1 MKLGQPPVQQ
11 LNIGHLSSASPEQF
25 IKPVFDYVQDLGFDY
40 FSYLSH
46 KKQPT
51 PVELSSPPLFINSAR
66 NNWGDRYL
74 RRNFCHIDPVN
85 HIARHQNLPIAWGG
99 SRYLRSLPNYSR
111 VVLEEARDHGLVSA
125 LSVPIHGPGNSF
137 GVFTVSCNWPRRK
150 FDRFVER
157 QIASVTL
164 LGLQVHSLIDQCRL
178 EKSGVKLPEL
188 TLQERECLAHILE
201 GKTQAEIGQIICRS
215 EATVRFHI
223 QKAVKKLNARNSVH
237 AAFLAHQ
244 AYNRSH

>member
-1 MKLGQPPVQQ
+1 MKLGHAPVQQ
-11 LNIGHLSSASPEQF
+11 LNIDHLSTAMPEKL
-25 IKPVFDYVQDLGFDY
+25 IEPVYHYVQKLGFDY
-40 FSYLSH
+40 FSYLTH
-46 KKQPT
+46 NYKHALA
-51 PVELSSPPLFINSAR
+51 ELPSAPLFINSAR

-85 HIARHQNLPIAWGG
+85 HIARHQNLPIVWGG

-125 LSVPIHGPGNSF
+125 LSVPIHGPGDTF

-150 FDRFVER
+150 FNRFVED

-164 LGLQVHSLIDQCRL
+164 LGLQVHSLVDQFRL
-178 EKSGVKLPEL
+178 ETSDIKIPEL

-201 GKTQAEIGQIICRS
+201 GRTQAEIGQIIYRS
-215 EATVRFHI
+215 EPTVRFHI

-244 AYNRSH
+244 AFNRPH